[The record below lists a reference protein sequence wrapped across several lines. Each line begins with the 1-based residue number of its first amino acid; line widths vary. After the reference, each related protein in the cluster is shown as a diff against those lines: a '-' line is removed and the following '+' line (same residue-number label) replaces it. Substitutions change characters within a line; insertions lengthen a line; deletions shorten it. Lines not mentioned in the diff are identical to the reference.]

1 MLKLLIVDD
10 ERIERSALRM
20 IIERFLPEVRV
31 VGEAENGRV
40 AVELAEQLRPDVITM
55 DIKMPGIDGTEAV
68 SLIHN
73 RFPAIRFIMMSAFD
87 TFEYARKV
95 MRYGVREYL
104 LKPYRKD
111 QIVEVIRTM
120 SHEIAREKED
130 KQRTNELES
139 KFKETL
145 SLVESEWVSAILMD
159 RIQEVQVRDWS
170 HTLGVPES
178 SGFAIVFVMST
189 KEKAWSVQER
199 REIYSWLRHQCKIS
213 CFSLVGPMTGARI
226 PVFMFPDAKSRLP
239 VQHIHNAKAF
249 ASNLAN
255 LASRRFRSLQLT
267 VGIGGLA
274 ASTDQ
279 LIGSYHE
286 ALLSASVLNEGEN
299 SQAQDERFSNS
310 GMREAERRL
319 LRSLGSGQF
328 QEIEE
333 DIEFWVAELRLF
345 CRDEI
350 KDIQSGLYRLLTLAD
365 ETLRESGF
373 EPLPQFSIGEVEQV
387 ELLVEQA
394 HSRLVLQARMLKH
407 WYDNNSASAI
417 RRAQAFISDHYRREL
432 SLEETAEHVGLNPNY
447 FSKIF
452 SDRCGITFIDYLTGV
467 RIKKAK
473 ELLADPAQ
481 VLKEI
486 SMRIGYRDP
495 NYFSR
500 VFKKTT
506 GMSPTEFRQSIGRL

>member
-20 IIERFLPEVRV
+20 IIERFLPEIRV

-239 VQHIHNAKAF
+239 IQHIHNTKDF
-249 ASNLAN
+249 VSNLAKF
-255 LASRRFRSLQLT
+255 ASRRFRSLQLS

-286 ALLSASVLNEGEN
+286 ALLSASALNEGES
-299 SQAQDERFSNS
+299 SQTQEEWLSNS

-328 QEIEE
+328 REMEE
-333 DIEFWVAELRLF
+333 DFEFWVAELRLF
-345 CRDEI
+345 CSDEI
-350 KDIQSGLYRLLTLAD
+350 QDIKSGLHRLFTLAD
-365 ETLRESGF
+365 ETLRESGL
-373 EPLPQFSIGEVEQV
+373 EPLPQLSFGEVEQV

-394 HSRLVLQARMLKH
+394 HSRLFLQARMLKH

-417 RRAQAFISDHYRREL
+417 RRAQTFISDHYRREL

-452 SDRCGITFIDYLTGV
+452 SDRCGITFIDYLTGL
-467 RIKKAK
+467 RINKAK

-486 SMRIGYRDP
+486 SIRIGYRDP